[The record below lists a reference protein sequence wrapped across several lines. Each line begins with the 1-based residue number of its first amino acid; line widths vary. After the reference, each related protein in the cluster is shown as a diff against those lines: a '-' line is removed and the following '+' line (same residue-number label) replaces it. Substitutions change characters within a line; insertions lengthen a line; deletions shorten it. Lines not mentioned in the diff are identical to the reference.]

1 MISAALMCLAL
12 NVYHEARSEPLQG
25 QAAVAH
31 VVLNRVASGRWPDD
45 VCSVVHQ
52 GYEKG
57 RFKCQFTWYCDG
69 KPDEP
74 KEILACA
81 KSVMVANQVL
91 TGVVPDVTN
100 GATHYHARYVN
111 PYWSASLSKTVTYGS
126 HLFYR

>member
-45 VCSVVHQ
+45 VCSVVQQ

-74 KEILACA
+74 TEILAWA
-81 KSVMVANQVL
+81 KSVLVANQVL

-111 PYWSASLSKTVTYGS
+111 PYWSASLSNTVTYGS

>member
-1 MISAALMCLAL
+1 MCLAL

-45 VCSVVHQ
+45 VCSVIHQ

-74 KEILACA
+74 TEILAWA
-81 KSVMVANQVL
+81 KSVLVANQVL

-111 PYWSASLSKTVTYGS
+111 PYWSAFLSKTVTYGS

>member
-57 RFKCQFTWYCDG
+57 RFRCQFTWYCDG

-74 KEILACA
+74 TEILAWS
-81 KSVMVANQVL
+81 KSVLVANQVL
-91 TGVVPDVTN
+91 IGVVPDVTN

>member
-12 NVYHEARSEPLQG
+12 NVYHESRSEPLQG

-45 VCSVVHQ
+45 VCSVIHQ

-74 KEILACA
+74 KEILAWA
-81 KSVMVANQVL
+81 KSVLVANQVL

>member
-45 VCSVVHQ
+45 VCSVVEQ

-57 RFKCQFTWYCDG
+57 RFKCQFSWYCDG

-74 KEILACA
+74 TEILAWA
-81 KSVMVANQVL
+81 KSVLVANQVL

>member
-31 VVLNRVASGRWPDD
+31 VVLNRVASSRWPDD

-57 RFKCQFTWYCDG
+57 KFRCQFTWYCDG
-69 KPDEP
+69 KSDEP
-74 KEILACA
+74 VEILAWS
-81 KSVMVANQVL
+81 KSMLVANQVL
-91 TGVVPDVTN
+91 TGMVPDVTY

>member
-31 VVLNRVASGRWPDD
+31 VVLNRVASSRWPDD

-57 RFKCQFTWYCDG
+57 KFRCQFTWYCDG
-69 KPDEP
+69 KSDEP
-74 KEILACA
+74 VEILAWS
-81 KSVMVANQVL
+81 KSMLVANQVL
-91 TGVVPDVTN
+91 TGMVPDVTN

>member
-74 KEILACA
+74 TEILAWA
-81 KSVMVANQVL
+81 KSVLVANQVL

-111 PYWSASLSKTVTYGS
+111 PYWSASLSNTVTYGS

>member
-45 VCSVVHQ
+45 VCSVVQQ

-74 KEILACA
+74 TEILVWA
-81 KSVMVANQVL
+81 KSVLVANQVL

>member
-57 RFKCQFTWYCDG
+57 KFKCQFTWYCDG

-74 KEILACA
+74 TEILAWA
-81 KSVMVANQVL
+81 KSVLVANQVL
-91 TGVVPDVTN
+91 IGVVPDVTY

>member
-12 NVYHEARSEPLQG
+12 NVYHEARSEPVQG

-74 KEILACA
+74 TEILAWA
-81 KSVMVANQVL
+81 KSVLVANQVL

>member
-57 RFKCQFTWYCDG
+57 KFKCQFTWYCDG

-74 KEILACA
+74 TEILAWA
-81 KSVMVANQVL
+81 RSVLVANQVL

>member
-45 VCSVVHQ
+45 VCSVIHQ

-74 KEILACA
+74 TEILAWA
-81 KSVMVANQVL
+81 KSVLVANQVL
-91 TGVVPDVTN
+91 TGIVPDVTN

>member
-45 VCSVVHQ
+45 VCSVIHQ

-74 KEILACA
+74 TEILAWA
-81 KSVMVANQVL
+81 KSVLVANQVL

>member
-12 NVYHEARSEPLQG
+12 NVYHESRSEPLQG

-45 VCSVVHQ
+45 V
-52 GYEKG
+52 
-57 RFKCQFTWYCDG
+57 YCDG

-74 KEILACA
+74 TEILAWA
-81 KSVMVANQVL
+81 KSVLVANQVL

>member
-74 KEILACA
+74 TEILAWA
-81 KSVMVANQVL
+81 KSVLVANQVL

-126 HLFYR
+126 HMFYR

>member
-12 NVYHEARSEPLQG
+12 NEYHEARSEPLQG

-57 RFKCQFTWYCDG
+57 KFKCQFTWYCDG

-74 KEILACA
+74 TEILAWA
-81 KSVMVANQVL
+81 KSVLVANQVL

>member
-45 VCSVVHQ
+45 VCSVIHQ

-57 RFKCQFTWYCDG
+57 RFRCQFTWYCDG

-74 KEILACA
+74 TEILAWA
-81 KSVMVANQVL
+81 KSVLVANQVL

-111 PYWSASLSKTVTYGS
+111 PYWSASLTKTVTYGS

>member
-57 RFKCQFTWYCDG
+57 KFKCQFTWYCDG

-74 KEILACA
+74 TEILAWA
-81 KSVMVANQVL
+81 KSVLVANQVL

>member
-45 VCSVVHQ
+45 VCSVVQQ

-57 RFKCQFTWYCDG
+57 RFRCQFTWYCDG

-74 KEILACA
+74 TEILAWA
-81 KSVMVANQVL
+81 KSVLVANQVL

-111 PYWSASLSKTVTYGS
+111 PYWSASLSNTVTYGS

>member
-45 VCSVVHQ
+45 VCSVVQQ

-74 KEILACA
+74 TEILAWA
-81 KSVMVANQVL
+81 KSVLVANQVL

-111 PYWSASLSKTVTYGS
+111 PYWSASLYKTVTYGS
-126 HLFYR
+126 HLFYK

>member
-57 RFKCQFTWYCDG
+57 RFRCQFTWYCDG

-74 KEILACA
+74 TEILAWA
-81 KSVMVANQVL
+81 KSVLVANQVL

>member
-57 RFKCQFTWYCDG
+57 KFKCQFTWYCDG

-74 KEILACA
+74 TEILAWA
-81 KSVMVANQVL
+81 RSVLVANQVL

-126 HLFYR
+126 HLFYK

>member
-45 VCSVVHQ
+45 VCSVIHQ

-57 RFKCQFTWYCDG
+57 RFRCQFTWYCDG

-74 KEILACA
+74 TEILAWA
-81 KSVMVANQVL
+81 KSVLVANQVL

>member
-45 VCSVVHQ
+45 VCSVIHQ

-57 RFKCQFTWYCDG
+57 MFKCQFTWYCDG

-74 KEILACA
+74 TEILAWA
-81 KSVMVANQVL
+81 KSVLVANQVL

-126 HLFYR
+126 HMFYR

>member
-74 KEILACA
+74 TEILAWA
-81 KSVMVANQVL
+81 RSVLVANQVL

>member
-57 RFKCQFTWYCDG
+57 RFRCQFTWYCDG
-69 KPDEP
+69 KSDEP
-74 KEILACA
+74 KEIVAWS
-81 KSVMVANQVL
+81 KSVLVADQVL
-91 TGVVPDVTN
+91 KGVVPDVTN

>member
-45 VCSVVHQ
+45 VCSVIHQ

-74 KEILACA
+74 TEILAWA
-81 KSVMVANQVL
+81 KSVLVANQVL

-126 HLFYR
+126 HMFYK

>member
-45 VCSVVHQ
+45 VCSVVQQ

-74 KEILACA
+74 TEILAWA
-81 KSVMVANQVL
+81 KSVLVANQVL
-91 TGVVPDVTN
+91 TGAVPDVTN

-111 PYWSASLSKTVTYGS
+111 PYWSASLSNTVTYGS

>member
-1 MISAALMCLAL
+1 VITAALMCLAL

-74 KEILACA
+74 TEILAWA
-81 KSVMVANQVL
+81 KSVLVANQVL

>member
-57 RFKCQFTWYCDG
+57 RFKCQFTWYCEDR
-69 KPDEP
+69 
-74 KEILACA
+74 
-81 KSVMVANQVL
+81 KSVV
-91 TGVVPDVTN
+91 
-100 GATHYHARYVN
+100 
-111 PYWSASLSKTVTYGS
+111 
-126 HLFYR
+126 

>member
-31 VVLNRVASGRWPDD
+31 VVLNRVASSRWPDD
-45 VCSVVHQ
+45 VCSVVEQ

-57 RFKCQFTWYCDG
+57 RFKCQFSWYCDG
-69 KPDEP
+69 KSDEP
-74 KEILACA
+74 KEIVAWS
-81 KSVMVANQVL
+81 KSVLVADQVL
-91 TGVVPDVTN
+91 KGIVPDVTY

-111 PYWSASLSKTVTYGS
+111 PYWSASLSNTVTYGS

>member
-1 MISAALMCLAL
+1 VISAALMCLAL

-74 KEILACA
+74 TEILAWA
-81 KSVMVANQVL
+81 KSVLVANQVL

>member
-57 RFKCQFTWYCDG
+57 RFKCQFTWYCDC

-74 KEILACA
+74 KEILAWA

>member
-74 KEILACA
+74 TEILAWA
-81 KSVMVANQVL
+81 RSVLIANQVL

-111 PYWSASLSKTVTYGS
+111 PYWSASLSKTVAYGS

>member
-74 KEILACA
+74 TEILAWS
-81 KSVMVANQVL
+81 KSVLVANQVL

>member
-45 VCSVVHQ
+45 VCSVIHQ

-57 RFKCQFTWYCDG
+57 KFKCQFTWYCDG

-74 KEILACA
+74 TEILAWA
-81 KSVMVANQVL
+81 KSVLVANQVL